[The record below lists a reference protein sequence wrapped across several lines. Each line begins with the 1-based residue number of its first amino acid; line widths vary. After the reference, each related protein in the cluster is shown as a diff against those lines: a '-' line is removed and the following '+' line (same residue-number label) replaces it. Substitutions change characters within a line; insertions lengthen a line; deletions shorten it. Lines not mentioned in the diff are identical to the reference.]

1 MEEKVTTEA
10 TDIAY
15 PVEQELSRPPT
26 LSAEEER
33 RLWRKIDLRLLP
45 ILIIMYLVAS
55 IDRSN
60 IGEYFSNLSS
70 PIRAG
75 SLKCLGN
82 AKLQGLLTQLNLTG
96 DQYNVA
102 LVSVVVVRLPGKV

>member
-10 TDIAY
+10 MDIAS
-15 PVEQELSRPPT
+15 PVEQELSTPPT
-26 LSAEEER
+26 LTAEEER

-60 IGEYFSNLSS
+60 IGKYSSNIS
-70 PIRAG
+70 PSIRAHPIYQ
-75 SLKCLGN
+75 
-82 AKLQGLLTQLNLTG
+82 ATQNFKG
-96 DQYNVA
+96 C
-102 LVSVVVVRLPGKV
+102 

>member
-1 MEEKVTTEA
+1 MSQPAHESRPESISKGTVEAMEEKVTTEE

-15 PVEQELSRPPT
+15 PVEQELSTPPT
-26 LSAEEER
+26 LTAEEER

-70 PIRAG
+70 PIRAH
-75 SLKCLGN
+75 SS
-82 AKLQGLLTQLNLTG
+82 A
-96 DQYNVA
+96 
-102 LVSVVVVRLPGKV
+102 